1 MLHNLSF
8 IRSQP
13 YMCSSSA
20 RCATVTR
27 PGTGNL
33 GSKLFSNVRNS
44 LSSTIVNGLRP
55 LATHATSRSRL
66 RLYSLELLFQLA
78 NWAMTV
84 PSARLVRKD
93 GLPTRYP
100 WLRCQPC
107 FVHSVARR
115 SSHAPKKLYMRAC
128 TYICIHA
135 YVCMYVH
142 NTHVHTYL
150 YTYIYSHIHS

>member
-13 YMCSSSA
+13 YMCSSA
-20 RCATVTR
+20 ACRATVTL

-84 PSARLVRKD
+84 PSARLVHKD

-100 WLRCQPC
+100 WSPMAAMPWARDRCSNKPLVEVSTLLCAQC
-107 FVHSVARR
+107 STQVTAR
-115 SSHAPKKLYMRAC
+115 A
-128 TYICIHA
+128 
-135 YVCMYVH
+135 
-142 NTHVHTYL
+142 
-150 YTYIYSHIHS
+150 

>member
-13 YMCSSSA
+13 YMCSSAA
-20 RCATVTR
+20 RRATVTL

-33 GSKLFSNVRNS
+33 GCKLLSNVRNS

-55 LATHATSRSRL
+55 LATHVTSRSRL

-84 PSARLVRKD
+84 PSACLVYKD

-100 WLRCQPC
+100 WSPMAAMPWAHDRCSNKPLVEVSTLLSAQC
-107 FVHSVARR
+107 STQVTT
-115 SSHAPKKLYMRAC
+115 RA
-128 TYICIHA
+128 
-135 YVCMYVH
+135 
-142 NTHVHTYL
+142 
-150 YTYIYSHIHS
+150 